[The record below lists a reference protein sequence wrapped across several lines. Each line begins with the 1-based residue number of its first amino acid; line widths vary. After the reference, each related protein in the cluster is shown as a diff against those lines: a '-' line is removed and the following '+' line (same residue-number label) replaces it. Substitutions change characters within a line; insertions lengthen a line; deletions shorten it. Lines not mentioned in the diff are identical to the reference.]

1 VAYSPDGMTLASGS
15 VDKTIR
21 LWDLPA
27 DKYAG
32 GVTEGHSQYTWLG
45 FDVAFAGI
53 EIGGGNVAV
62 ANENYLH

>member
-1 VAYSPDGMTLASGS
+1 MEERGDRGRSPARAFVKRVVRLI
-15 VDKTIR
+15 IR
-21 LWDLPA
+21 QQAPA
-27 DKYAG
+27 FTD
-32 GVTEGHSQYTWLG
+32 GHSQYTWLG